1 MLNKDEIKLI
11 KLIKVAPIFIIIV
24 VCSVITILLSI
35 EKNISLNND
44 FRNLEKDYLEK
55 NKETIKN
62 QVENVY
68 NYIVHKKLNSE
79 NELKEDIKNQID
91 KAFDIVNYIYEKYKD
106 KESKEEIISR
116 IKDSLKAVRF
126 NNNRGYYYIYTI
138 EGTNVLHPINPEFE
152 NKFMLNHKDNLGN
165 FVIRDIFKD
174 LENKKE
180 AYTTLYWAKPEDLK
194 NQYKKITYNKIFEPY
209 NLVIGTGEYLND
221 FEEITKEKILSYIS
235 SIRYDKNDYVFVVD
249 KEGVYLSHFEKSYVG
264 LNRIELKDPNGFMI
278 TKEIINTA
286 KDGNSGYL
294 QYVGTIKPQTKLP
307 SKKITYVRGFEDW
320 NWAIASGFYTD
331 ELEKQILE
339 KQDEVKEKYTKN
351 LIGLL
356 LISLFITAIFS
367 FISFYISKKLER
379 RFYKYKRQVY
389 EHMKKNREKDT
400 MIAQQTKMAAMG
412 EMIENIAHQWRQPLS
427 TISTISSGIKLQY
440 EYSEVQKEEAIKSM
454 DTILTT
460 TQYLSQTIDDFRD
473 YFNSKKEANYFSL
486 KDILGKVCAL
496 IEPQLYSKN
505 IQIIKDI
512 DELTIFGLENEFLQV
527 IINILNNSKD
537 EFERKEFE
545 NKFIFINTEVT
556 EDKIIIKIK
565 DSAGGI
571 DENII
576 NNIFESYFTTKQETK
591 GTGIGLYMSKEIIE
605 KHMKGTLSVSN
616 EEYIYLQKNYKGATF
631 LITLP
636 FLKKAE
642 DIN

>member
-11 KLIKVAPIFIIIV
+11 KLIKIAPIFIIIA

-307 SKKITYVRGFEDW
+307 SRKITYVKGFKDW
-320 NWAIASGFYTD
+320 DWAIASGFYTD

-389 EHMKKNREKDT
+389 EHMEKNREKDT

-460 TQYLSQTIDDFRD
+460 TQYLSQTIDDFRN

-537 EFERKEFE
+537 EFERTSLEHKY
-545 NKFIFINTEVT
+545 IFISAKISENRIKVT
-556 EDKIIIKIK
+556 IK
-565 DSAGGI
+565 DNAGGI
-571 DENII
+571 DDKII
-576 NNIFESYFTTKQETK
+576 NKVFKPYFTTKDDSK
-591 GTGIGLYMSKEIIE
+591 GTGIGLYMSKQIIE
-605 KHMKGTLSVSN
+605 KHMKGTISVSN
-616 EEYIYLQKNYKGATF
+616 ENYVYENIEYKGAIFEITF
-631 LITLP
+631 LEKLQH
-636 FLKKAE
+636 K
-642 DIN
+642 

>member
-11 KLIKVAPIFIIIV
+11 RFIKIAPIFIIIA

-44 FRNLEKDYLEK
+44 FKNLEKDYLEK
-55 NKETIKN
+55 NKETVKN

-91 KAFDIVNYIYEKYKD
+91 KAFNTVNYIYEKYKD

-126 NNNRGYYYIYTI
+126 NNNRGYYYIYTT

-152 NKFMLNHKDNLGN
+152 NKFMLNHKDSLGN

-307 SKKITYVRGFEDW
+307 SRKITYVKGFKDW
-320 NWAIASGFYTD
+320 DWAIASGFYTD

-389 EHMKKNREKDT
+389 EHMEKNREKDT

-412 EMIENIAHQWRQPLS
+412 EMIENIEIGRASCRERV
-427 TISTISSGIKLQY
+427 SSP
-440 EYSEVQKEEAIKSM
+440 V
-454 DTILTT
+454 
-460 TQYLSQTIDDFRD
+460 
-473 YFNSKKEANYFSL
+473 
-486 KDILGKVCAL
+486 
-496 IEPQLYSKN
+496 
-505 IQIIKDI
+505 
-512 DELTIFGLENEFLQV
+512 
-527 IINILNNSKD
+527 
-537 EFERKEFE
+537 
-545 NKFIFINTEVT
+545 
-556 EDKIIIKIK
+556 
-565 DSAGGI
+565 
-571 DENII
+571 
-576 NNIFESYFTTKQETK
+576 
-591 GTGIGLYMSKEIIE
+591 
-605 KHMKGTLSVSN
+605 
-616 EEYIYLQKNYKGATF
+616 
-631 LITLP
+631 
-636 FLKKAE
+636 
-642 DIN
+642 

>member
-126 NNNRGYYYIYTI
+126 NNNRGYFYIYTTNGI
-138 EGTNVLHPINPEFE
+138 NVLHPINPQFE
-152 NKFMLNHKDNLGN
+152 NKFMLNHKDSLGN

-264 LNRIELKDPNGFMI
+264 LNRINLKDANGFMI

-307 SKKITYVRGFEDW
+307 SKKITYVKGFKDW

-331 ELEKQILE
+331 ELEKQIFE
-339 KQDEVKEKYTKN
+339 KQDEIKEKYINN

-379 RFYKYKRQVY
+379 RFYRYKKQVF
-389 EHMKKNREKDT
+389 EHMERNREKDT

-440 EYSEVQKEEAIKSM
+440 EYSVVDEKEAIKSM

-460 TQYLSQTIDDFRD
+460 TQYLSQTIDDFRN

-496 IEPQLYSKN
+496 VEPQLYSKN

-527 IINILNNSKD
+527 VINILNNSKD
-537 EFERKEFE
+537 EFERVSLEHKY
-545 NKFIFINTEVT
+545 IFISA
-556 EDKIIIKIK
+556 KIIQNSIKVTIK
-565 DSAGGI
+565 DNAGGI
-571 DENII
+571 DEKII
-576 NNIFESYFTTKQETK
+576 DKVFKPYFTTKDDSK
-591 GTGIGLYMSKEIIE
+591 GTGIGLYMSKQIIE
-605 KHMKGTLSVSN
+605 KHMKGTISVSN
-616 EEYIYLQKNYKGATF
+616 ENYIYENIECKGAIFEITF
-631 LITLP
+631 TENLTKI
-636 FLKKAE
+636 
-642 DIN
+642 